1 MFDLHS
7 FYHKLWPFVQFW
19 RDQREA
25 YWKIKWKG
33 DTPHV
38 EYPHIKNI
46 NEAAAPP
53 LLTSELMWISD
64 SHTGDYHDNTNGKMC
79 LKLITTKVIL
89 LAARTYPGVQMV
101 LVIYNAPY
109 HHVRGIPSF
118 TSFSNK
124 STSNLR
130 KEHGINYVTL
140 RWPMSKSVSYPSSKI
155 IPSTTVT
162 FKLLLTNKSF
172 REEKTKSNALKNP
185 SDKELRVSTIVWMKR
200 HNPKV
205 LCCKV
210 EKSVKGAG
218 GKILWT
224 PPYCLELHP
233 IELYWS
239 AGKENVSST

>member
-1 MFDLHS
+1 
-7 FYHKLWPFVQFW
+7 
-19 RDQREA
+19 
-25 YWKIKWKG
+25 
-33 DTPHV
+33 
-38 EYPHIKNI
+38 
-46 NEAAAPP
+46 
-53 LLTSELMWISD
+53 MWISD

-155 IPSTTVT
+155 IPSTTAT
-162 FKLLLTNKSF
+162 FKLLLTNKSY
-172 REEKTKSNALKNP
+172 REEKPNKTLSKIHQTKNSGSPPSFGWSDTIPKSFAARWRSQSRVLVVRSSGHHPTVWNSIQLSCTGQQEKRMFPVPNTSAAVSNTQFPTWGTAGMVTLITLPVGKWVYV
-185 SDKELRVSTIVWMKR
+185 SLRMK
-200 HNPKV
+200 
-205 LCCKV
+205 
-210 EKSVKGAG
+210 
-218 GKILWT
+218 I
-224 PPYCLELHP
+224 P
-233 IELYWS
+233 IF
-239 AGKENVSST
+239 